1 MVSLGIE
8 LFIGS
13 ESEYQ
18 PLDDFSF
25 VTAPYGIAGDTVG
38 ILGVIGPTRMAY
50 DRAIPVV
57 AATAREL
64 SAALNNSCHWVS
76 DTCIPVSRP

>member
-1 MVSLGIE
+1 M
-8 LFIGS
+8 
-13 ESEYQ
+13 
-18 PLDDFSF
+18 LDDGYDDSSDI
-25 VTAPYGIAGDTVG
+25 VVGMVVAMLLLG